1 MPVNSFENY
10 PMPWIPD
17 KEKLKSPIYISIA
30 ELLEQDIQ
38 SGKLAGNTK
47 LPPQRELA
55 DFLDLNLSTITRAF
69 KICENKGLIYANIGQ
84 GTFVSPN
91 AAIPF
96 LHKAN
101 NGCVELGII
110 RPFYQ
115 YNKIVADIAQKTIQR
130 NTSQYLFEFDSI
142 SESYKHKQTAI
153 KWLKS
158 FHIETEPENIMLTTG
173 TQNALTIVFLALFH
187 SGDKILTDSYTYSNF
202 IGLARQLN
210 VQLISVAA
218 DEDGMI
224 PDLVEKQCRIMDIK
238 GIFLMPSCNNP
249 TGAAMSMERKE
260 AIARLIQEY
269 NLILIE
275 DDAYGFISNQADTPM
290 QALIPNHTVYLHSL
304 SKSLSAG
311 LRCAYM
317 VIPDCFKKVFLD
329 TANNVNL
336 KVPLLGAEIIS
347 ELIVSGDADK
357 IIKQKK
363 AQAKERNSI
372 YKKFFPEHISSNVYS
387 FFQWLPLPSVYN
399 GYQLEMQAKDNGIQI
414 FCSDRFLVGKAE
426 QTAIRIATCS
436 PDSSEQLE
444 QGLRILHHLLTK
456 NEEYISQSNFII

>member
-1 MPVNSFENY
+1 MPINSFENY
-10 PMPWIPD
+10 PMSWVPD
-17 KEKLKSPIYISIA
+17 KTKLTSPIYLSIA
-30 ELLEQDIQ
+30 KLLEQDIR
-38 SGKLAGNTK
+38 SGNLAGNTK

-91 AAIPF
+91 AAIPSF
-96 LHKAN
+96 EKGEN
-101 NGCVELGII
+101 NSIELSVIK
-110 RPFYQ
+110 PYYQ
-115 YNKIVADIAQKTIQR
+115 FNTIVVDTAKRILQR
-130 NTSQYLFEFDSI
+130 DTAHYLFGFDHSFV
-142 SESYKHKQTAI
+142 SSFHKEIAR
-153 KWLKS
+153 KWLQT
-158 FHIETEPENIMLTTG
+158 FHVNAEPDHIILAAG
-173 TQNALTIVFLALFH
+173 TQNGLTIAFLALFH
-187 SGDKILTDSYTYSNF
+187 AGDKIITDTFTYSNF
-202 IGLARQLN
+202 IGLAKQLN
-210 VQLISVAA
+210 IQLISVAA
-218 DEDGMI
+218 DADGMI
-224 PDLVEKQCRIMDIK
+224 PDLLEKQCRLMDIK